1 MNPLLIASLAQTFW
15 TGVISGF
22 TTTSAQEAVRNKP
35 KTELQLTLD
44 KARQTAIIVRVP
56 KTKQPSTLYSR
67 KE

>member
-1 MNPLLIASLAQTFW
+1 MNPLLIASLTQTFW

-22 TTTSAQEAVRNKP
+22 AITSAQEAVRNKP

-56 KTKQPSTLYSR
+56 KTK
-67 KE
+67 

>member
-1 MNPLLIASLAQTFW
+1 MHPLLIASLAQTFW

-22 TTTSAQEAVRNKP
+22 ATTSAQEAVRNKP

-56 KTKQPSTLYSR
+56 KNK
-67 KE
+67 

>member
-15 TGVISGF
+15 TRVIFGF
-22 TTTSAQEAVRNKP
+22 ATASCAEVVRNKP

-56 KTKQPSTLYSR
+56 KTK
-67 KE
+67 